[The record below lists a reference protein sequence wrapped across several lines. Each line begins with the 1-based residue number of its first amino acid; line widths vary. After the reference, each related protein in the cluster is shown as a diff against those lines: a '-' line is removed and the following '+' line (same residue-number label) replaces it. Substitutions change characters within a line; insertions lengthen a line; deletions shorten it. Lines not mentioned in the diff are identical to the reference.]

1 MPIKIGLSLTAI
13 YKTSLQ
19 YHMAEK
25 NQKSKQ
31 CGKKGSKNNIISQTN
46 HEGLSEQLTGYIFTL
61 HCIISNIIVWE
72 HVTEWMKMA
81 DNDIRLFNKGITQA

>member
-1 MPIKIGLSLTAI
+1 
-13 YKTSLQ
+13 
-19 YHMAEK
+19 MAKKKKEK
-25 NQKSKQ
+25 NG
-31 CGKKGSKNNIISQTN
+31 GKKGSNNNNNNISQTN

-81 DNDIRLFNKGITQA
+81 DNEIRLFNKGISQA